1 MMLKQWRTTMS
12 TEFVT
17 YLHEVFAQFGT
28 IRTRRMFGGF
38 GIYHQSLMF
47 GLIINDTLYL
57 KADGISSPAFEQ
69 LGLAPFE
76 YDRHGKL
83 IKMSYFQ
90 APEEIF
96 EDFEQ
101 AAVWAKRAYEAAVR
115 THQPK
120 KQNGKFE

>member
-1 MMLKQWRTTMS
+1 MS

-28 IRTRRMFGGF
+28 IQTRRMFGGF
-38 GIYHQSLMF
+38 GIYHQGLMF
-47 GLIINDTLYL
+47 GLVVSETLYL
-57 KADGISSPAFEQ
+57 KADSISSHAFEQ
-69 LGLAPFE
+69 LGLATFE
-76 YDRHGKL
+76 YERQSKI

-90 APEEIF
+90 APEDIF

-115 THQPK
+115 THKSKKTKPK
-120 KQNGKFE
+120 PKI